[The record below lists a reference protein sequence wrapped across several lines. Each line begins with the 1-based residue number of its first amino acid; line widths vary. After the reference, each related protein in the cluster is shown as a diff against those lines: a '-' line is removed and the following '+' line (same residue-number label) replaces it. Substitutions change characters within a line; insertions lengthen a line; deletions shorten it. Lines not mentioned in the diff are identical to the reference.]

1 MSDLILHHFDAS
13 PFAEKIRLVFG
24 LKKLAWQSVEIPMI
38 MPKPLLT
45 ALSGGYRKTP
55 VLQIGADIYC
65 DTSLIAQEL
74 DKRFP
79 TPGLFPDGNAGL
91 SLALSYWSNLSFFNP
106 GAGLSMGI
114 NEELPEAII
123 KDRSEFFNFMDFS
136 RLKEELPHLFTQ
148 ILPHIELLEQQ
159 LADGRQY
166 LLGSTPGWADINAY
180 SVLWM
185 VRANVPPINDMLTP
199 YESMAKWEQRM
210 TAIGH
215 GQRQD
220 MDADEALS
228 IANASTP
235 GSCEG
240 VDTQDPLQLQEGDE
254 VFVEPDDY
262 GKVPVQGSLL
272 NLDRRRVTIRRED
285 ASVGEVN
292 VHFPRAGFRISRA

>member
-1 MSDLILHHFDAS
+1 
-13 PFAEKIRLVFG
+13 
-24 LKKLAWQSVEIPMI
+24 
-38 MPKPLLT
+38 
-45 ALSGGYRKTP
+45 
-55 VLQIGADIYC
+55 
-65 DTSLIAQEL
+65 
-74 DKRFP
+74 
-79 TPGLFPDGNAGL
+79 
-91 SLALSYWSNLSFFNP
+91 
-106 GAGLSMGI
+106 MGI

-166 LLGSTPGWADINAY
+166 LLGSTSGWADINAY
-180 SVLWM
+180 FVLWM
-185 VRANVPPINDMLTP
+185 VRANVPPINDMPAP

-235 GSCEG
+235 GSSEG

-285 ASVGEVN
+285 ASAGEVN